1 MAVLAAWK
9 AVPDAASGGIRTW
22 PEGTIAYYDAS
33 GMERTVKT
41 AVTRW
46 NQSGARVQFRA
57 VRSREDADVVLAVDD
72 RKLRRTCGRD
82 CLGYTS
88 SIGKPAD
95 GQVEILL
102 ASMLSG
108 NPRPLSVWVAAHELG
123 HVLGLRHRDGRACSL
138 MSEHAFDTQC
148 APSLAA
154 EEPTYEQLRCVPAP
168 TDVQTAVALYGGRR
182 LWADPRCQ

>member
-88 SIGKPAD
+88 SIGKPGD
-95 GQVEILL
+95 GPVEILL